1 MKYILW
7 IIASAVLLG
16 IGIDLSKASLI
27 APGLTSTIISVV
39 VGLMALIDC
48 QLN

>member
-7 IIASAVLLG
+7 IVASAVLLG

-27 APGLTSTIISVV
+27 APGLTSIIISLV
-39 VGLMALIDC
+39 VGVMALINY
-48 QLN
+48 QLK